1 AARAAVAR
9 FWALMFGRSMTE
21 TVDDIP
27 LHGPLPT
34 GMDRLAD
41 DFVEHK
47 FDIRRVI
54 RAIAYSSPFQRD
66 SRSFDFDIT
75 QAHED
80 AWAAFPLSRLRPEQV
95 AGCIVQAS
103 RLKTIDDQSSILT
116 QLQSFN
122 SINDF
127 ITRYGDTGQDEFD
140 EDPVTITQ
148 RLLML
153 NGKVV
158 DENADT
164 NPVLNAS
171 SHIDMF
177 ADSDQQAIEVA
188 YLAVLNRPPS
198 QDMIDFFSEK
208 INQEG
213 NRERVLVDLF
223 WQLMNSS
230 EMAFNH

>member
-1 AARAAVAR
+1 
-9 FWALMFGRSMTE
+9 
-21 TVDDIP
+21 
-27 LHGPLPT
+27 
-34 GMDRLAD
+34 
-41 DFVEHK
+41 
-47 FDIRRVI
+47 
-54 RAIAYSSPFQRD
+54 
-66 SRSFDFDIT
+66 
-75 QAHED
+75 
-80 AWAAFPLSRLRPEQV
+80 
-95 AGCIVQAS
+95 
-103 RLKTIDDQSSILT
+103 
-116 QLQSFN
+116 
-122 SINDF
+122 
-127 ITRYGDTGQDEFD
+127 DEFD